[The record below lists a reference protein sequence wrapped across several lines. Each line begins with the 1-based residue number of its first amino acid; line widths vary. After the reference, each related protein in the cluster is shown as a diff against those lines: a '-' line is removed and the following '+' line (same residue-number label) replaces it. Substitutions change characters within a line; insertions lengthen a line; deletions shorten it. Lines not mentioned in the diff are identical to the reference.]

1 MKKVA
6 LYCRVS
12 TSEQSPEMQ
21 RDDLFEYIKRRN
33 WQVYREYTD
42 QGIFGT
48 AESRPAL
55 NDLMADARKG
65 KFDIV
70 MVWRFDRFARSL
82 SHLIDALNE
91 FSRVGID
98 FISYTE
104 NIDTTTPSGRLV
116 FSIIGAIAE
125 FERCLIRERVKAG
138 IDRAKRNGVKLGRPR
153 KGFDYKRALKLRE
166 EGWSFKRI
174 ATEMSVSAATV
185 FKAIT

>member
-1 MKKVA
+1 MKNVA

-21 RDDLFEYIKRRN
+21 QDSLLEYAKRRN
-33 WQVYREYTD
+33 WQVYREYVD
-42 QGIFGT
+42 QGISGT
-48 AESRPAL
+48 VESRPAL

-82 SHLIDALNE
+82 AHLIEALNE
-91 FSRVGID
+91 FSRIGID

-104 NIDTTTPSGRLV
+104 NIDTTTASGRLV
-116 FSIIGAIAE
+116 FSMIGAIAE
-125 FERCLIRERVKAG
+125 FERCLIRDRVKAG

-153 KGFDYKRALKLRE
+153 KGFDYKRALQLRD
-166 EGWSFKRI
+166 EGWSFRRI
-174 ATEMSVSAATV
+174 AKEMSVSSATV